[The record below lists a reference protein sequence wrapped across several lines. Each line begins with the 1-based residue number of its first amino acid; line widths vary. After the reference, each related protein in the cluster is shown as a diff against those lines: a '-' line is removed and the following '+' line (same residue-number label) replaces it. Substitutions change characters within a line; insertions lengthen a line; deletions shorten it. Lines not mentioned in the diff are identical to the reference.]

1 MSKNAIDLKCISK
14 KYSLDVTRRSVT
26 KNLLSCLKGILR
38 KEEVWALNDINFSV
52 KQGETVGII
61 GENASGKTTILRI
74 ISGITTP
81 TKGEVKVGGKV
92 AGILDL
98 GAGFFPELTGAE
110 NVYLNASL
118 FGMNKKEIEAVY
130 DDIVKFSGLDRFIDA
145 QVKTYSQGM
154 LLRLGFSVAI
164 HVKPDIFLI
173 DDTMAVGDEEFQR
186 KCYHKIE
193 QLKKTGV
200 TIIIVSHDLESLSR
214 ICDRGLL
221 LKSGRLIKDD
231 SMQKIIVRY
240 VEAVGD
246 KQSVAC
252 IDKGR
257 LSLIFNNGKIVILW
271 DGRPLTK
278 NFGGYLSLKTT
289 EELIMSWRADWQVYE
304 ADSEHFR
311 VEGIVAKIN
320 ARIIFEVYA
329 EGERRFKW
337 QVTVDMPHA
346 ANIKQL
352 VCGLMVSEDYGRF
365 LNEQVIEELRNAYDA
380 PAKWQVL
387 YRTNETNAP
396 LVLLGKDKL
405 PIIAAH
411 FNMTEAKGVRLIQH
425 TDKNLDACVMQ
436 IQLDLPKNSLASGDS
451 RVAVFCRAN
460 IELLK
465 EDDFRTVL
473 KHEKEKRTL
482 NANGLN
488 IEIKKDRIHIFYKH
502 AELTKNQGFKFGFNR
517 GGYFINIFEG
527 AWEAQ
532 RTEIG
537 ELMVNS
543 NFENLSVKLR
553 LSLQADPQALN
564 WKMSVEYS
572 NGQGPIGLS
581 ANLFLSEKFRKFYDF
596 GQELEFLNFTE
607 HTEQVML
614 NRPNTD
620 FICLST
626 DDNDSPAVIFIAQ
639 DDSRIELQNTDFYE
653 SARVLIARSF
663 QTNSCSGKL
672 ILCKTNEEKED
683 FINAYQGAL
692 MADNILSNNKLSME
706 LRRNAIRV
714 CSDGIE
720 ITEMEGFKSSIF
732 SEGRWHES
740 VPIIKEFK
748 KNGNE
753 FKICIKRKKPHLN
766 EFWLFKLEEDTIHW
780 TVKLECFDELAG
792 SDYKFGMIL
801 KSDFTQWEDSFRCGK
816 FVEYKNTPY
825 TIRGVGLD
833 DILFA
838 VKKEDDYS
846 DVVLFETNDNNIEG
860 IMAQCQKSGHV
871 VESKV
876 QLSSL
881 AEKDLGKMT
890 KIISGNIK
898 FLKRDSWA
906 KHIDKYRLSNFTILP
921 KKDLQLFVAPSQVR
935 LLWRNTKIT
944 CDDGLRVAFSNDEGK
959 SESQNNVW
967 QIKKICQNKID
978 VELYRDVFPVV
989 QKWSFESRDNAIVW
1003 EVTFK
1008 VEKCFIIKEMLIDVR
1023 LIALFNSWFT
1033 EKECGKVNF
1042 ETDIDKGAVFF
1053 DHRGS
1058 FVGANMDRI
1067 CYEQPA
1073 VIFNLLGDSKDW
1085 SLNIFKHYKRKDMVG
1100 YGVKRIIRQDGLVLD
1115 KGSHDIFSAK
1125 IILTADKKE
1134 PILPKGIF
1142 T

>member
-81 TKGEVKVGGKV
+81 TKGEVKVEGKV

-130 DDIVKFSGLDRFIDA
+130 DDIVKFSGLDRFINA

-257 LSLIFNNGKIVILW
+257 LSLIFNNGRIVVLW
-271 DGRPLTK
+271 DGKPVTK
-278 NFGGYLSLKTT
+278 NFGGYLSLKTA
-289 EELIMSWRADWQVYE
+289 EELIMSWQADWQVRE
-304 ADSEHFR
+304 ADSKHFR
-311 VEGIVAKIN
+311 VEGIVAKID

-329 EGERRFKW
+329 EGERGFKW

-352 VCGLMVSEDYGRF
+352 VCGLMINEDYDRF
-365 LNEQVIEELRNAYDA
+365 LNEQVIEGLRNAYDA

-411 FNMTEAKGVRLIQH
+411 FNITETKGVRLIQH

-482 NANGLN
+482 SANGLN

-502 AELTKNQGFKFGFNR
+502 AELTKNQGFKFGLNR

-564 WKMSVEYS
+564 WKISVEYS

-639 DDSRIELQNTDFYE
+639 EDSRIELQNTDFYE

-825 TIRGVGLD
+825 TIRG
-833 DILFA
+833 
-838 VKKEDDYS
+838 
-846 DVVLFETNDNNIEG
+846 
-860 IMAQCQKSGHV
+860 
-871 VESKV
+871 
-876 QLSSL
+876 
-881 AEKDLGKMT
+881 
-890 KIISGNIK
+890 
-898 FLKRDSWA
+898 
-906 KHIDKYRLSNFTILP
+906 
-921 KKDLQLFVAPSQVR
+921 
-935 LLWRNTKIT
+935 
-944 CDDGLRVAFSNDEGK
+944 
-959 SESQNNVW
+959 
-967 QIKKICQNKID
+967 
-978 VELYRDVFPVV
+978 
-989 QKWSFESRDNAIVW
+989 
-1003 EVTFK
+1003 
-1008 VEKCFIIKEMLIDVR
+1008 
-1023 LIALFNSWFT
+1023 
-1033 EKECGKVNF
+1033 
-1042 ETDIDKGAVFF
+1042 
-1053 DHRGS
+1053 
-1058 FVGANMDRI
+1058 
-1067 CYEQPA
+1067 
-1073 VIFNLLGDSKDW
+1073 
-1085 SLNIFKHYKRKDMVG
+1085 
-1100 YGVKRIIRQDGLVLD
+1100 
-1115 KGSHDIFSAK
+1115 
-1125 IILTADKKE
+1125 
-1134 PILPKGIF
+1134 
-1142 T
+1142 